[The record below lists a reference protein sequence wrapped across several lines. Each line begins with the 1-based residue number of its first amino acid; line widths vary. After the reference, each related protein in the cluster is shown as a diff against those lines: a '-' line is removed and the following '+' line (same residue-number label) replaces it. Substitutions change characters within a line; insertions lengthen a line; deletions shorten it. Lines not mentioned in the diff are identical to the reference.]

1 MANSQKYT
9 ASKKGGTMALICIIY
24 GLWGVIYSLP
34 VPFFPREAV
43 KCGLSVLEI
52 GVIFAMSPAA
62 VFVCS
67 PLCAI
72 LLPSIGSK
80 YMFWAG
86 MTIEGG
92 CTILFGTLTLMDDR
106 ISFLVFALLIRF
118 TQGIGGAI
126 QGVAIES
133 TVIVLYRDRI
143 ASAKGFIETCL
154 GIGYATGP
162 LIGAGLYKAGGY
174 AMPFLVIGSIVI
186 LTAPIATY
194 TLPQVAD
201 ANVAPWKSMIKLSK
215 SFYIILLC
223 FGIFIQVA
231 SQTFIET
238 NYSIRLTIFHM
249 DVVKSAAIILIS
261 ATSYA
266 VIGITVGFASDYF
279 GYKKFILS
287 GFFLIAIALQM
298 MGSFPYFK
306 IKPTLWHFMV
316 GSALYGVGAGA
327 VMMPMSAEMVRYA
340 SENDIGDN
348 LGVYSSVAGLFK
360 VFQSLGTICGPSVGS
375 SLTSVTSIG
384 FSWTSS
390 IFGFLALLQFLIFA
404 CYNIY
409 EINYKPKKPTKV
421 IDNCRTYEKLSS
433 IEEVQEEHVSKDG
446 ENHTI
451 KSKDIVYD
459 NTETG
464 AQVLECDD
472 RQKKISD
479 STKL

>member
-1 MANSQKYT
+1 MANSKKYT

-143 ASAKGFIETCL
+143 ASA
-154 GIGYATGP
+154 
-162 LIGAGLYKAGGY
+162 KAGGY

-390 IFGFLALLQFLIFA
+390 IFGFLALLQTLIQLKEHLKMRSLP
-404 CYNIY
+404 YR
-409 EINYKPKKPTKV
+409 TKV
-421 IDNCRTYEKLSS
+421 IDNCGTYEKLSS

-451 KSKDIVYD
+451 QSKDIVYD